1 MENLDAIW
9 KGVLDELTTAV
20 APISLAPLLLSLLL
34 PVLLIYCRNEIR
46 TRRLRLIADFIL
58 SYPATRDTRSVSTD
72 RTETEPTSNPSL
84 ELVTAKY
91 LSDLGDPEYKLS
103 KPGSV
108 ELVQEIERR
117 IRSSRLFGNLGD
129 YRLLIA
135 STGFMVLCYIG
146 FANLFAVVAAGFEVL
161 TASGERACDIA
172 GEAGGDACCLPGSAR
187 SQLQIVGSLAFAGA
201 FIAATRQFVRNLA
214 VFDLSAYSFIWQAV
228 EIFASV
234 LIVIFLYEAF
244 EDPTKVL
251 EGLIATAGTTPG
263 CAGVPWIWMALA
275 PLLGLLPQSSTK
287 FMLVKLQSLIAW
299 VKMDD
304 DRFNKVTRLTPL
316 DVIDGIDY
324 PTRFRLEECGIYDV
338 QNLATYNPIMLH
350 IESPYGIYQTI
361 DWVGQAQLCSI
372 LGLDKFLLL
381 RQMNVRTVFDLERAL
396 DYRAFDL
403 NRLLLRD
410 GPDEFDKIYA
420 GILFAATAA
429 MRTIGETS
437 GMQPLVIR
445 TAQGA
450 EPPSV
455 EAVGI
460 DAYCAWACQT
470 ITSTPQTTK
479 RCMEHLMGW
488 IADDLHVRR
497 LRRIWQEMS
506 DDLGDRSKRM
516 DNPYFTRPPAAP
528 EPA

>member
-1 MENLDAIW
+1 
-9 KGVLDELTTAV
+9 
-20 APISLAPLLLSLLL
+20 
-34 PVLLIYCRNEIR
+34 
-46 TRRLRLIADFIL
+46 
-58 SYPATRDTRSVSTD
+58 
-72 RTETEPTSNPSL
+72 
-84 ELVTAKY
+84 
-91 LSDLGDPEYKLS
+91 
-103 KPGSV
+103 
-108 ELVQEIERR
+108 
-117 IRSSRLFGNLGD
+117 
-129 YRLLIA
+129 
-135 STGFMVLCYIG
+135 
-146 FANLFAVVAAGFEVL
+146 
-161 TASGERACDIA
+161 
-172 GEAGGDACCLPGSAR
+172 
-187 SQLQIVGSLAFAGA
+187 
-201 FIAATRQFVRNLA
+201 
-214 VFDLSAYSFIWQAV
+214 
-228 EIFASV
+228 
-234 LIVIFLYEAF
+234 
-244 EDPTKVL
+244 
-251 EGLIATAGTTPG
+251 
-263 CAGVPWIWMALA
+263 
-275 PLLGLLPQSSTK
+275 
-287 FMLVKLQSLIAW
+287 
-299 VKMDD
+299 
-304 DRFNKVTRLTPL
+304 L

-324 PTRFRLEECGIYDV
+324 PTRFRLEECGIYDI

-350 IESPYGIYQTI
+350 IESPFGIYQTI

-396 DYRAFDL
+396 DYRAFDPT
-403 NRLLLRD
+403 RLLLRD

-445 TAQGA
+445 TAQGT

-470 ITSTPQTTK
+470 ITSTPQITK

-516 DNPYFTRPPAAP
+516 DNPYFTRPPTP
-528 EPA
+528 QPAQ